1 MPSQEGICDRG
12 IDKMTGYKIIA
23 ESYKELLKEKN
34 IDQEI
39 IEKKIRIYDFLDSCD
54 EDDFF
59 NLIDS
64 SAFNNIIK
72 SYVKAAIVKSGIK
85 KNEEEKI
92 LQQIN
97 LLLEDSQSKEI
108 YTNTY
113 NLK

>member
-1 MPSQEGICDRG
+1 
-12 IDKMTGYKIIA
+12 MTGYKIIA
-23 ESYKELLKEKN
+23 ETYKELLKDKN
-34 IDQEI
+34 IDQETI
-39 IEKKIRIYDFLDSCD
+39 KKKIRIYEFLDSCD
-54 EDDFF
+54 EKDLF

-72 SYVKAAIVKSGIK
+72 SYVKAAIAKSGIK
-85 KNEEEKI
+85 KGEEAKI

-97 LLLEDSQSKEI
+97 LLLEESQSKEI

>member
-1 MPSQEGICDRG
+1 
-12 IDKMTGYKIIA
+12 MTGYKIIA
-23 ESYKELLKEKN
+23 ESYKELLREKN

-39 IEKKIRIYDFLDSCD
+39 AEKKIRIYDFLDSCD
-54 EDDFF
+54 DEDLF
-59 NLIDS
+59 NLVDS
-64 SAFNNIIK
+64 GAFNNIIK